1 MPSTAEGVSWVNV
14 AYKVR
19 PDIQTF
25 DRGVVAMVHR
35 NMNTSYM
42 GFDIQPHVAMGLDCG
57 VFPTDFA
64 TLRARMLFLD

>member
-1 MPSTAEGVSWVNV
+1 
-14 AYKVR
+14 
-19 PDIQTF
+19 
-25 DRGVVAMVHR
+25 
-35 NMNTSYM
+35 MNTSYM